1 MLVFCS
7 SVESASFEDVEEL
20 VAEFKMLHRIGP
32 HHHIVSLLGAVIC
45 NGETVKCGVRCGE
58 VGCEVWC
65 EIDER
70 VLAAWFT
77 PLYLPPSLYINTT
90 VYRDILHCIGVC
102 QWWQPSQCL
111 EGEETR
117 GNQSSLADEAGLR
130 ASDCKGNVL
139 LSQQTG
145 SWVNCKCEWF

>member
-1 MLVFCS
+1 M
-7 SVESASFEDVEEL
+7 
-20 VAEFKMLHRIGP
+20 R
-32 HHHIVSLLGAVIC
+32 
-45 NGETVKCGVRCGE
+45 CGVILTSCASCM
-58 VGCEVWC
+58 VHSTVP
-65 EIDER
+65 
-70 VLAAWFT
+70 AT
-77 PLYLPPSLYINTT
+77 SLYINTT

-111 EGEETR
+111 EEETR

-130 ASDCKGNVL
+130 AADCKGNVL